1 MKLSEQVCA
10 LEQAKR
16 LKELGVIQESLFYH
30 THFTGN
36 GDGYFFSS
44 KHNEIYFKDNCKE
57 YKDIGDYDFEN
68 SPMTPT
74 GEDRAGRYKIA
85 SAFTVAELGVMLPHP
100 SSLNEMGGWL
110 HNSECDTTST
120 DGLPWYLLWEY
131 DLDKENAGFGRHIV
145 SGVTEAEA
153 RAAMCIYL
161 LEHGIITAE
170 EINKRLTGA

>member
-1 MKLSEQVCA
+1 MKLSEQVIS

-85 SAFTVAELGVMLPHP
+85 SAFTVAELGVMLPP
-100 SSLNEMGGWL
+100 FTYSWMGRANTYGCVSSNQEP
-110 HNSECDTTST
+110 NDDYINYSV
-120 DGLPWYLLWEY
+120 
-131 DLDKENAGFGRHIV
+131 ENGQISNGAN
-145 SGVTEAEA
+145 EAEC
-153 RAAMCIYL
+153 RAAQLIYL
-161 LEHGIITAE
+161 LENNLVTPA
-170 EINKRLTGA
+170 EINQRLTQK